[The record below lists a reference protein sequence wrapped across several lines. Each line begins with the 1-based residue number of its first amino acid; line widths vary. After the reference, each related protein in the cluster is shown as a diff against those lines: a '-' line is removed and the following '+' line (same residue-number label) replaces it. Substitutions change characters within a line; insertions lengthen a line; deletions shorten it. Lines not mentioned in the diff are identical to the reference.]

1 MQNPNDIEGLILEG
15 VLQPAGIDSE
25 TGEMLYNFTDKLKDS
40 YPELHREALN
50 LVNNGVMRLWEKGL
64 VDIDLFQE
72 FPIVKL
78 NNKSFDKDLVDSLD
92 QEDLYNLKEIIRICS
107 NQ

>member
-1 MQNPNDIEGLILEG
+1 MQNPNDIESLILEG

-64 VDIDLFQE
+64 VDIDFFQE
-72 FPIVKL
+72 FPTVRL
-78 NNKSFDKDLVDSLD
+78 NEKSFDNELINSLNE
-92 QEDLYNLKEIIRICS
+92 EDLYNLKEIIRICS